1 MNRAFIS
8 IFCLLLSVW
17 SGAHGAP
24 LARQSKETPQS
35 YCKAPEIALFDCQL
49 PVMVASICQKDRQ
62 VIFRFG
68 PWWGRSSLEVASNGH
83 DGRARRN
90 FSRLGSNPN
99 GNGAVAFQRT
109 MRFIWHGVDFISVVE
124 ERENRRYESRLAIEK
139 DDVLLSSA
147 TCKTTRHPRF
157 DPPNFVDDEP
167 KTNDRVY

>member
-1 MNRAFIS
+1 MRKA
-8 IFCLLLSVW
+8 LLSAFFLLPLGW
-17 SGAHGAP
+17 TDALGAP
-24 LARQSKETPQS
+24 LARQSKESPQS

-62 VIFRFG
+62 VIFRLG
-68 PWWGRSSLEVASNGH
+68 PWWGKSNLEVVSNGH
-83 DGRARRN
+83 DGRARRK

-99 GNGAVAFQRT
+99 GNGAVAFQNT
-109 MRFIWHGVDFISVVE
+109 MRFSWRGVDFIAVVTE
-124 ERENRRYESRLAIEK
+124 QSNPRYESNLVIEK
-139 DDVLLSSA
+139 DGVLLSSA